1 MSAEIEIPMRFSIVA
16 LTILLAFPGYA
27 IKPVRE
33 YLQTP
38 DSMGLT
44 YVERWI
50 PTTDELRLN
59 SWMLLPDAAL
69 DNHTTVV
76 VAYGDAGNMSNV
88 LFFSSLLVQRGF
100 TILLFDYRGFGG
112 SSDFPIEEDYLFY
125 NEFAEDTLAAIRWAK
140 RENAGHSI
148 GIWSFSMGT
157 IMAAKAL
164 QFEPVDFYIGEGV
177 LYDPVT
183 IVARIG
189 KVKEKIV
196 RLPEKEVLTPRL
208 YNDLSCKMLL
218 FAGTKDEITTVAD
231 SEVVAAMADD
241 RELVVYEGP
250 HGRGLQTLRMEY
262 LDRIVAF
269 IKE

>member
-1 MSAEIEIPMRFSIVA
+1 MRLLIVVA
-16 LTILLAFPGYA
+16 LTLLLAVPGHA
-27 IKPVRE
+27 INPVRE

-38 DSMGLT
+38 DSLGLT
-44 YVERWI
+44 YVQRWI

-59 SWMLLPDAAL
+59 SWMLHPDAAL

-112 SSDFPIEEDYLFY
+112 SSDFPIEEDFLFY
-125 NEFAEDTLAAIRWAK
+125 NEFAEDTLAAMRWAK
-140 RENAGHSI
+140 RENTDHSI

-164 QFEPVDFYIGEGV
+164 QSEPVDFYIGEGV
-177 LYDPVT
+177 LYDPSW
-183 IVARIG
+183 IVGRIRE
-189 KVKEKIV
+189 VKKKIV
-196 RLPEKEVLTPRL
+196 RLPESEELTPRL

-218 FAGTKDEITTVAD
+218 FAGTEDEITTVAD
-231 SEVVAAMADD
+231 SRAVTAMADD
-241 RELVVYEGP
+241 RELVIYKGP